1 MREEP
6 LTEKDKSKLLK
17 EVKSTIKIYLTY
29 YGILLGLILLITAI
43 LYLFFDVVPVDGLFG
58 RFLSL
63 LWKIIIILFL
73 LSYKKWIMLID
84 IWNNK
89 KILFIIGPEK
99 ITDTGKGKELR
110 ISSPV
115 KQNLQ
120 VTEELISLLKPD
132 QTLKVEAAK
141 YSKFLLTVSQDEIDL
156 IEFMEK
162 QFDELYNQYLQ
173 FP

>member
-1 MREEP
+1 
-6 LTEKDKSKLLK
+6 
-17 EVKSTIKIYLTY
+17 
-29 YGILLGLILLITAI
+29 
-43 LYLFFDVVPVDGLFG
+43 
-58 RFLSL
+58 
-63 LWKIIIILFL
+63 
-73 LSYKKWIMLID
+73 MLID